1 MPTQKANLA
10 LAADSAKKGKKD
22 MKKKVFS
29 LALVVCCLSVFI
41 ASSTLAYF
49 TKEDTATNVITTGTI
64 DIALVETAKDA
75 SGEEVVFVDVSG
87 VVPGQAVSKIV
98 RVENVEFAREAWV
111 RLKVDKKITLA
122 EGNSG
127 EIDLSIV
134 EIDFKEDW
142 TAREEDGETWYYYN
156 KMLDV
161 GRKTTALFEEVK
173 FSTLAGNMYQDA
185 EVTITVTAQA
195 VQANNNGATALEAQG
210 WPAIVGET

>member
-1 MPTQKANLA
+1 
-10 LAADSAKKGKKD
+10 

-87 VVPGQAVSKIV
+87 VVPGQVVSKIV

-161 GRKTTALFEEVK
+161 DDKEEVREEW
-173 FSTLAGNMYQDA
+173 A
-185 EVTITVTAQA
+185 E
-195 VQANNNGATALEAQG
+195 
-210 WPAIVGET
+210 